1 MFNTKFIDDTVKRLS
16 ESLPPGL
23 NKFRKDLE
31 KNFRIIL
38 QSMLAKLDLVTR
50 EEFDIQKKVLAK
62 TRAKINTLEK
72 QIAHLENHLDKEK
85 NKKNVKKKE
94 FIV

>member
-1 MFNTKFIDDTVKRLS
+1 MFDTKFIDDTVKRLS

-31 KNFRIIL
+31 KNFRVIL

-50 EEFDIQKKVLAK
+50 EEFDVQKKVLTK

-85 NKKNVKKKE
+85 NKKNVKKKNL
-94 FIV
+94 